1 MNEKTSVVTE
11 PHRIGS
17 TAVHEMA
24 EMNIP
29 PMPPF
34 YHVWF
39 AYLEKKNSELILE
52 IEERINSHKQV
63 DQYFLKDMHEKY
75 FENTQSTKRIEHFA
89 GDMLQETNTLK
100 KLATIFGSSAK
111 EFCEDLSGFSQKI
124 DASTDCNPETEELLS
139 SLVAT
144 AQRAVERNNGLEENL
159 TLALAQITSLQN
171 AIGKITTDANTD
183 PLTKL
188 NNRRY
193 FDRVAPELLAATR
206 EDKKPICFI
215 IADIDHFRQFND
227 KWGQQIGDQ
236 VLKLV
241 GHVLRENV
249 KSQDLFARYG
259 GNEFVLALP
268 NKTLSDAAA
277 FADNI
282 RVSIGKRKLVN
293 KTTNDNL
300 GRMTM
305 SFGVVESQNSES
317 PDELIRAAD
326 TAMSK
331 AKEQGRDCVVS

>member
-1 MNEKTSVVTE
+1 MSEKSNMACE

-17 TAVHEMA
+17 TAMQEMA
-24 EMNIP
+24 KMDIP

-34 YHVWF
+34 YQVWF
-39 AYLEKKNSELILE
+39 SYLEKKNYDLALE
-52 IEERINSHKQV
+52 IENRINSQKQV
-63 DQYFLKDMHEKY
+63 DEYFLKDMHEKY
-75 FENTQSTKRIEHFA
+75 FEISQSTKRVEHFA

-100 KLATIFGSSAK
+100 ELAVTFGSSAK
-111 EFCEDLSGFSQKI
+111 EFREDLSGLSQKA
-124 DASTDCNPETEELLS
+124 DASIDRDSEVEEVFS
-139 SLVAT
+139 SLVGA
-144 AQRAVERNNGLEENL
+144 AQKAIEQNSKLEENL
-159 TLALAQITSLQN
+159 ARAIAQISSLQQS
-171 AIGKITTDANTD
+171 IGKVVSDANTD

-188 NNRRY
+188 HNRRY
-193 FDRVAPELLAATR
+193 FDTVAPKLLAAMRT
-206 EDKKPICFI
+206 EKKPLCFI
-215 IADIDHFRQFND
+215 VADIDHFRKFND
-227 KWGQQIGDQ
+227 KWGHQIGDQ

-326 TAMSK
+326 AAMSK